1 MPSFDIVK
9 EIKPENSFRVSAI
22 VSNFDLDIEHLEEH
36 FTGEITPPDDWKVGL
51 IVGGSG
57 TGKTTIA
64 KECFPEAYFAGYE
77 YTDKPVIDDMP
88 KASIKEIEKT
98 FTSVGFSSPP
108 SWLKPYKVLS
118 NGERMRVDLARCLL
132 DNKELIVFDEFTSV
146 VNRECAKTTA
156 LAISKAIRR
165 SDKRFIAVSCHDDVI
180 EWLSPDWIYDTDQ
193 KRFFAQRGD
202 STAPGSSLK
211 YIGLTQDIEKRSG
224 RFLGSITI

>member
-9 EIKPENSFRVSAI
+9 DIKPESSYRVSAI
-22 VSNFDLDIEHLEEH
+22 VSNFDLDLDHLEER
-36 FTGEITPPDDWKVGL
+36 FAGEINPPEGWQIGL

-64 KECFPEAYFAGYE
+64 EECFPEAYFAGYE

-108 SWLKPYKVLS
+108 SWLKPYGVLS
-118 NGERMRVDLARCLL
+118 NGEKMRVDLARCLL
-132 DNKELIVFDEFTSV
+132 DKKDMIVFDEFTSV
-146 VNRECAKTTA
+146 VNRECAKTTS

-165 SDKRFIAVSCHDDVI
+165 SDKKFIAVSCHDDVI
-180 EWLSPDWIYDTDQ
+180 EWLAPDWIYDTDQ
-193 KRFFAQRGD
+193 KRFFVQRGN
-202 STAPGSSLK
+202 STAPKSNSI
-211 YIGLTQDIEKRSG
+211 YIGLSQKIEKKSG
-224 RFLGSITI
+224 KFLGSITI

>member
-9 EIKPENSFRVSAI
+9 EIKPESSFRVSAI

-64 KECFPEAYFAGYE
+64 RECFPEAYFGGYE
-77 YTDKPVIDDMP
+77 YTDRPVIDDMP
-88 KASIKEIEKT
+88 KAGIKDIEKT

-118 NGERMRVDLARCLL
+118 NGEKMRVDLARCLL

-165 SDKRFIAVSCHDDVI
+165 SDKKFIAVSCHDDVI
-180 EWLSPDWIYDTDQ
+180 EWLMPDWIYDTDQ
-193 KRFFAQRGD
+193 KRFFVQRGN

-224 RFLGSITI
+224 RYLGSITI